1 MKNKIIFLCFFIF
14 LLYTKITPQV
24 ADISLLDSSLAF
36 YPMEIGNKWA
46 FNETITFIDPPYI
59 QLRVWS
65 QEILGDTL
73 MPNGQNYRVIKKVY
87 SDNNPISAYSFE
99 RIDSSQNKIFKYYPD
114 SDTTNYE
121 ILILDLSIELFDTFY
136 NPYCFAVFGDIG
148 TINKFGQM
156 YNYRS
161 YFWECGLIYSE
172 YTFLENLGLYHYSYY
187 VDFVQSSSN
196 LKGCL
201 INGLLYGDTT
211 VVSVKDNQTLTPNT
225 FRLEQNYPNPFNPS
239 TKIKFTIPFV
249 ETGYISS
256 LLVTLKVYDVLG
268 NEVVTLVKEELS
280 PGEYEIN
287 FDSHSGLSGING
299 LPSGIYFYKLQVGK
313 FSETKKMIYLK

>member
-24 ADISLLDSSLAF
+24 ADISSLDSSLAF

-65 QEILGDTL
+65 QEILEDTL

-99 RIDSSQNKIFKYYPD
+99 RIDSSQNKIFNYYPD

-172 YTFLENLGLYHYSYY
+172 YTFLKNLGLYHYSYY
-187 VDFVQSSSN
+187 VDFVQSSSY
-196 LKGCL
+196 LRGCL
-201 INGLLYGDTT
+201 INGVLYGDTT
-211 VVSVKDNQTLTPNT
+211 VVSVKDKPTLTPNT

-239 TKIKFTIPFV
+239 TKIKFTIPA
-249 ETGYISS
+249 TS
-256 LLVTLKVYDVLG
+256 LNTFSKGEGTFVTLKVCDILG
-268 NEVVTLVKEELS
+268 NEITTLVNEEK
-280 PGEYEIN
+280 PAGEYEVK
-287 FDSHSGLSGING
+287 FTASDLSSGT
-299 LPSGIYFYKLQVGK
+299 YFYLLKAGDNIQ
-313 FSETKKMIYLK
+313 SKKMILLK

>member
-24 ADISLLDSSLAF
+24 ADISSLDSSLAF

-65 QEILGDTL
+65 QEILEDTL

-99 RIDSSQNKIFKYYPD
+99 RIDSSQNKIFNYYPD

-187 VDFVQSSSN
+187 VDFVQSSSY
-196 LKGCL
+196 LRGCL
-201 INGLLYGDTT
+201 INGVLYGDTT
-211 VVSVKDNQTLTPNT
+211 VVSVKDKPTLTPNT

-239 TKIKFTIPFV
+239 TKIKFTIPA
-249 ETGYISS
+249 TS
-256 LLVTLKVYDVLG
+256 LNTFSKGEGTFVTLKVYDILG
-268 NEVVTLVKEELS
+268 NEITTLVNEEK
-280 PGEYEIN
+280 PAGEYEVK
-287 FDSHSGLSGING
+287 FTASDLSSGT
-299 LPSGIYFYKLQVGK
+299 YFYLHKAGDNIQ
-313 FSETKKMIYLK
+313 SKKMILLK

>member
-24 ADISLLDSSLAF
+24 ADISSVDSSLAF

-65 QEILGDTL
+65 QEILEDTL

-99 RIDSSQNKIFKYYPD
+99 RIDSSQNKIFNYYPN

-187 VDFVQSSSN
+187 VDFVQSSSY
-196 LKGCL
+196 LRGCL
-201 INGLLYGDTT
+201 INGVLYGDTT
-211 VVSVKDNQTLTPNT
+211 VVSVKDKPTLTPNT
-225 FRLEQNYPNPFNPS
+225 FKLEQNYPNPFNPS
-239 TKIKFTIPFV
+239 TKIKFTIPA
-249 ETGYISS
+249 SS
-256 LLVTLKVYDVLG
+256 LNPFSKGEGTFVTLKVYDILG
-268 NEVVTLVKEELS
+268 NEITTLVNEEK
-280 PGEYEIN
+280 PAGEYEVE
-287 FDSHSGLSGING
+287 FTASDQS
-299 LPSGIYFYKLQVGK
+299 SGIYFFLLKSGDNIQ
-313 FSETKKMIYLK
+313 SKKMIFLK

>member
-24 ADISLLDSSLAF
+24 ADISSLDSSLAF

-65 QEILGDTL
+65 QEILEDTL

-99 RIDSSQNKIFKYYPD
+99 RIDSSQNKIFNYYPD

-187 VDFVQSSSN
+187 VDFVQSSSY
-196 LKGCL
+196 LRGCL
-201 INGLLYGDTT
+201 INGVLYGDTT
-211 VVSVKDNQTLTPNT
+211 VVSVKDKPTLTPNT

-239 TKIKFTIPFV
+239 TKIKFTIPA
-249 ETGYISS
+249 SS
-256 LLVTLKVYDVLG
+256 LNTFSKGEETFVTLKVYDILG
-268 NEVVTLVKEELS
+268 NEITTLVNEEK
-280 PGEYEIN
+280 PAGEYEVK
-287 FDSHSGLSGING
+287 FTASDLSSGT
-299 LPSGIYFYKLQVGK
+299 YFYLLKAGDNIQ
-313 FSETKKMIYLK
+313 SKKMILLK

>member
-24 ADISLLDSSLAF
+24 AGISSLDSSLAF
-36 YPMEIGNKWA
+36 YPMKIGNKWA

-65 QEILGDTL
+65 QEILEDTL
-73 MPNGQNYRVIKKVY
+73 MPNGQNYRVIKNVY
-87 SDNNPISAYSFE
+87 SDNNPISDYSFE

-121 ILILDLSIELFDTFY
+121 ILILDLSIEPFDTFY

-161 YFWECGLIYSE
+161 YFWECGLLYSE

-201 INGLLYGDTT
+201 INGVLYGDTI
-211 VVSVKDNQTLTPNT
+211 VVSVKDKPTLTPNT
-225 FRLEQNYPNPFNPS
+225 FRLEQNYPNPFNPT
-239 TKIKFTIPFV
+239 TKIKFTIPNV
-249 ETGYISS
+249 IANETKQSQM
-256 LLVTLKVYDVLG
+256 VTLKVYDVLG
-268 NEVVTLVKEELS
+268 NEVTTLVNKELVA
-280 PGEYEIN
+280 GEYEVD
-287 FDSHSGLSGING
+287 FTASSGIRD
-299 LPSGIYFYKLQVGK
+299 LVSGIYFYRLKVEDYIQ
-313 FSETKKMIYLK
+313 SRKMILLK

>member
-24 ADISLLDSSLAF
+24 ADISSLDSSLAF

-65 QEILGDTL
+65 QEILEDTL

-99 RIDSSQNKIFKYYPD
+99 RIDSSQNKIFNYYPD

-187 VDFVQSSSN
+187 VDFVQSSSY
-196 LKGCL
+196 LRGCL
-201 INGLLYGDTT
+201 INGVLYGDTT
-211 VVSVKDNQTLTPNT
+211 VVSVKDKPTLTPNT

-239 TKIKFTIPFV
+239 TKIKFTIPA
-249 ETGYISS
+249 TS
-256 LLVTLKVYDVLG
+256 LNTFSKGEGTFVTLKVYDILG
-268 NEVVTLVKEELS
+268 NEITTLVNEEK
-280 PGEYEIN
+280 PAGEYEVK
-287 FDSHSGLSGING
+287 FTASDLSSGT
-299 LPSGIYFYKLQVGK
+299 YFYLLKAGDNIQ
-313 FSETKKMIYLK
+313 SKKMILLK

>member
-24 ADISLLDSSLAF
+24 ADISSLDSSLAF

-65 QEILGDTL
+65 QEILEDTL

-99 RIDSSQNKIFKYYPD
+99 RIDSSQNKIFIYYPD

-187 VDFVQSSSN
+187 VDFVQSSSY
-196 LKGCL
+196 LRGCL
-201 INGLLYGDTT
+201 INGVLYGDTT
-211 VVSVKDNQTLTPNT
+211 VVSVKDKPTLTPNT

-239 TKIKFTIPFV
+239 TKIKFTIPA
-249 ETGYISS
+249 SS
-256 LLVTLKVYDVLG
+256 LNTFSKGEGTFVTLKVYDILG
-268 NEVVTLVKEELS
+268 NEITTLVNEEK
-280 PGEYEIN
+280 PAGEYEVK
-287 FDSHSGLSGING
+287 FTASDLSSGT
-299 LPSGIYFYKLQVGK
+299 YFYLLKAGDNIQ
-313 FSETKKMIYLK
+313 SKKMILLK

>member
-24 ADISLLDSSLAF
+24 ADISSLDSSLAF

-65 QEILGDTL
+65 QEILEDTL

-99 RIDSSQNKIFKYYPD
+99 RIDSSQNKIFIYYPD

-187 VDFVQSSSN
+187 VDFVQSSSY
-196 LKGCL
+196 LRGCL
-201 INGLLYGDTT
+201 INGVLYGDTT
-211 VVSVKDNQTLTPNT
+211 VVSVKDKPTLTPNT

-239 TKIKFTIPFV
+239 TKIKFTIPA
-249 ETGYISS
+249 TS
-256 LLVTLKVYDVLG
+256 LNTFSKGEGTFVTLKVYDILG
-268 NEVVTLVKEELS
+268 NEITTLVNEEK
-280 PGEYEIN
+280 PAGEYEVK
-287 FDSHSGLSGING
+287 FTASDLS
-299 LPSGIYFYKLQVGK
+299 SGIYFYLLKAGDNIQ
-313 FSETKKMIYLK
+313 SKKMILLK